1 MPKALFYVLTDPS
14 LRSVWIGGGT
24 RPLNQVNLLLV
35 PRWEDTP
42 EDRQRIRRAARALHL
57 SGFKL
62 VPSAVSLPTRR

>member
-1 MPKALFYVLTDPS
+1 MPKALFYVLTSAD
-14 LRSVWIGGGT
+14 LAHVWIGGGVL
-24 RPLNQVNLLLV
+24 PLDKANLLQV

-42 EDRQRIRRAARALHL
+42 EDRQRIRRAARALRL